1 MYYTRVFLGPD
12 AERIAWRMELAKQGM
27 GFGRLNGSGD
37 SMRSLLMFSIG
48 DYVFIEASH
57 NGKLRIWKR
66 GKEPLPFYQAK
77 YTYKGFSYSDV
88 TQASNVEKDFVHSS
102 SETGSWQRKVNEWVR
117 RHCGV
122 QPKES
127 RWR

>member
-1 MYYTRVFLGPD
+1 
-12 AERIAWRMELAKQGM
+12 
-27 GFGRLNGSGD
+27 
-37 SMRSLLMFSIG
+37 MRSLLMLVIG
-48 DYVFIEASH
+48 DYVLLEASH

-88 TQASNVEKDFVHSS
+88 TQASNVEKDLSIPVQNC
-102 SETGSWQRKVNEWVR
+102 SWQRKVNEWVR